1 MNAFSSAHPDLL
13 VCAALE
19 YAAAG
24 IPVFPCA
31 KKVPLIRDWRNAATT
46 DPEIIA
52 RWWADWPEAN
62 IAILTGRR
70 SNLLVV
76 DLDVKNGV
84 NGIDAYNSLGLP
96 KTEIAALTPSGGG
109 HAYFRWPGEGYS
121 NTASRIAPGVD
132 TRGEGGYVLVPPSS
146 IDRLPYQW
154 GTPEMVD
161 RLLRGDVPD
170 LPRTLRQR
178 LDGTPGKRG
187 ETAAPGNTLRTIR
200 WAEEALARES
210 DTVHNAAAGERNDT
224 LNRAAFNLGQIVAA
238 GHLDRAEVEQ
248 RLETAALASGL
259 SARESRLTIASGIA
273 SGEASPRGPAAGH
286 HVEEVAVRVI
296 PEVHH
301 LEPRRDPPPRFPGA
315 EVFGAAWGAWL
326 EDVAAATTTPPDYAG
341 IALLAA
347 AASLAG
353 KSRRVRPWGDWIE
366 APIIW
371 GMAIGEPSCGKT
383 PALSLAT
390 APLSALEKK
399 VRAAAEAE
407 LSAWRSAAEL
417 AKMHREKWES
427 DVRVALKA
435 GLASPPLPAEADPGD
450 EPCVPRLVVQDV
462 TVEKLGEILGGQP
475 GGCLMF
481 RDELAGFLQ
490 GMNRYNNGGGDRGF
504 YLEAYNGA
512 RFTFDRLCREEVLIE
527 RLSVGLLGGIQPDR
541 LASLL
546 MKSNDNDGFLARFC
560 PVWPEVVPVE
570 IPTRSP
576 DMNWAERA
584 FTRIYSLEMQPD
596 AAGAIAPV
604 SVPFAQDAA
613 EELERY
619 YDQVRRTEH
628 EFPTLLKAFL
638 GKTQGMI
645 ARVSLVLALLD
656 WAVSDEADPPREI
669 SLATFHRARRYVAD
683 YLVAMARRAYAE
695 AAKPTSERGAAALLR
710 VLRAERLPEISKSEI
725 RGRKLDGLREAKD
738 IDAALAVLVEANAL
752 SERVVPTGGR
762 PKTIYDVNPAI
773 WS

>member
-1 MNAFSSAHPDLL
+1 MNAVSPSDPNLL
-13 VCAALE
+13 LCAALE

-24 IPVFPCA
+24 IPVFPCTE
-31 KKVPLIRDWRNAATT
+31 KVPLIKDWRNAATT
-46 DPEIIA
+46 DPEFIA
-52 RWWADWPEAN
+52 TWWAKWPAAN
-62 IAILTGRR
+62 IAILTGKR

-96 KTEIAALTPSGGG
+96 RTEIAALTPSGGG

-146 IDRLPYQW
+146 IDGLPYLW
-154 GTPEMVD
+154 GTSEMAD
-161 RLLRGDVPD
+161 RLLRGEVPE
-170 LPRTLRQR
+170 LPQPLRNR
-178 LDGTPGKRG
+178 LDGTPGERR
-187 ETAAPGNTLRTIR
+187 ETAASGNTLHTIR
-200 WAEEALARES
+200 WAEEALAREG
-210 DTVHNAAAGERNDT
+210 DAVRNAASGERNDT

-248 RLETAALASGL
+248 RLETAARASGL
-259 SARESRLTIASGIA
+259 GARESRLTIASGIA
-273 SGEASPRGPAAGH
+273 SGEASPRGPAASH
-286 HVEEVAVRVI
+286 RVKEVAVRAI

-301 LEPRRDPPPRFPGA
+301 LEPRRDPPPRFPGT
-315 EVFGAAWGAWL
+315 EVFGAAWGEWL
-326 EDVAAATTTPPDYAG
+326 EDVAAATATPPDYAG

-347 AASLAG
+347 AASLAE
-353 KSRRVRPWGDWIE
+353 KSRLVCPWGDWIE

-371 GMAIGEPSCGKT
+371 GMAIGEPSSGKT
-383 PALSLAT
+383 PALSRAT
-390 APLSALEKK
+390 APLRALERK
-399 VRAAAEAE
+399 VRAAAESE
-407 LSAWRSAAEL
+407 LSAWRSEAEV
-417 AKMHREKWES
+417 ATMHREKWEN
-427 DVRVALKA
+427 DARAALKA

-475 GGCLMF
+475 AGCLMF

-512 RFTFDRLCREEVLIE
+512 RYTFDRLCREDVVIE

-560 PVWPEVVPVE
+560 PVWPEVVPVK

-576 DMNWAERA
+576 DMDWAERA
-584 FTRIYSLEMQPD
+584 FTRIYSLEMQPN

-604 SVPFAQDAA
+604 SVPFVQDAA
-613 EELERY
+613 EQLESY
-619 YDQVRRTEH
+619 YDQRS
-628 EFPTLLKAFL
+628 
-638 GKTQGMI
+638 G
-645 ARVSLVLALLD
+645 
-656 WAVSDEADPPREI
+656 
-669 SLATFHRARRYVAD
+669 
-683 YLVAMARRAYAE
+683 
-695 AAKPTSERGAAALLR
+695 
-710 VLRAERLPEISKSEI
+710 
-725 RGRKLDGLREAKD
+725 
-738 IDAALAVLVEANAL
+738 
-752 SERVVPTGGR
+752 
-762 PKTIYDVNPAI
+762 
-773 WS
+773 